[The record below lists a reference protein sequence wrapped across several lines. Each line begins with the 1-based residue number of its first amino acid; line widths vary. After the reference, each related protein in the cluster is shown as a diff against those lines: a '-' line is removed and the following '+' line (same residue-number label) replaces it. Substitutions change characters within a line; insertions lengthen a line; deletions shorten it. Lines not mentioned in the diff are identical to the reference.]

1 LNPKGQA
8 GKKEKKMK
16 TKFLVGLLVFALLAI
31 PLTGYAK
38 EEKVIKKVPPKGVTL
53 EVLNPRGEIE
63 PPPTLA
69 PTTRVTD
76 LAGKRVGLYWNG
88 KVGTDV
94 FFDTVEKLLKE
105 KFPTIKVLRY
115 VGAFDLGDAL
125 APKIAKEVDTFI
137 YGVGD

>member
-1 LNPKGQA
+1 MKRQLIWVLMVIA
-8 GKKEKKMK
+8 GVS
-16 TKFLVGLLVFALLAI
+16 L
-31 PLTGYAK
+31 LTGYWPISNLPA
-38 EEKVIKKVPPKGVTL
+38 EAAVTL

-69 PTTRVTD
+69 PKARVTD

-94 FFDTVEKLLKE
+94 FFDTVETLLKE

-115 VGAFDLGDAL
+115 VGAFDPGDAL
-125 APKIAKEVDTFI
+125 ATKMAKEVDTVI
-137 YGVGD
+137 NGVGD

>member
-1 LNPKGQA
+1 M
-8 GKKEKKMK
+8 KKRINW
-16 TKFLVGLLVFALLAI
+16 LLIGVSLLVTLCWVGPVAAQ
-31 PLTGYAK
+31 
-38 EEKVIKKVPPKGVTL
+38 VTL

-69 PTTRVTD
+69 PSTRVTD
-76 LAGKRVGLYWNG
+76 LAGKKIGLYWNG

-115 VGAFDLGDAL
+115 TGAFDLGDKL
-125 APKIAKEVDTFI
+125 AAKIAKEVDTLI
-137 YGVGD
+137 NGVGD

>member
-1 LNPKGQA
+1 MSLIVSLCWVGQVVA
-8 GKKEKKMK
+8 
-16 TKFLVGLLVFALLAI
+16 A
-31 PLTGYAK
+31 
-38 EEKVIKKVPPKGVTL
+38 VTL

-69 PTTRVTD
+69 PTARVTH

-115 VGAFDLGDAL
+115 VGAFDPGDPL
-125 APKIAKEVDTFI
+125 AAKIAKEVDTFI
-137 YGVGD
+137 DGVGD

>member
-1 LNPKGQA
+1 
-8 GKKEKKMK
+8 MK
-16 TKFLVGLLVFALLAI
+16 TKYLVGLLVLALLAI

-38 EEKVIKKVPPKGVTL
+38 GEKVIKKVPPKEVTL

-69 PTTRVTD
+69 PSTRVTD
-76 LAGKRVGLYWNG
+76 LAGKKIGLYWNG
-88 KVGTDV
+88 KVDTDV

-115 VGAFDLGDAL
+115 TGAFDLGDKL
-125 APKIAKEVDTFI
+125 AAKIAKEVDTLI
-137 YGVGD
+137 NGVGD